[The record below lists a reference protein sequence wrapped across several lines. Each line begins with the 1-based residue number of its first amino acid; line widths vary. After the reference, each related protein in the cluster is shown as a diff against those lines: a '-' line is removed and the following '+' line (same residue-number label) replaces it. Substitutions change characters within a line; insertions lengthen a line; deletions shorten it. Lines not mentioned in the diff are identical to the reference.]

1 MSNNDMP
8 LSDSLARARGIAVV
22 IGLGAVVAAF
32 VLTMIQRDDS
42 PGAADLP
49 VAGSGSAPVNTSYA
63 PPVEG
68 DMTGMNLGATVIDT
82 TTPPTALPT
91 SIAVPA
97 IKAGH

>member
-1 MSNNDMP
+1 MTQMQVRGR
-8 LSDSLARARGIAVV
+8 LAWARGIAVV
-22 IGLGAVVAAF
+22 IGLGAVVAAS
-32 VLTMIQRDDS
+32 VLTIVQHDDGG
-42 PGAADLP
+42 GAAYIP

-68 DMTGMNLGATVIDT
+68 DMTGMNLGATEIET

-91 SIAVPA
+91 SRAVPA